1 MKNRWKGMEEK
12 KERKREK
19 KRRHKAKRGSAAD
32 CASHTRKTLE
42 LE

>member
-1 MKNRWKGMEEK
+1 MERNGREERK
-12 KERKREK
+12 KERE
-19 KRRHKAKRGSAAD
+19 KRRHRAKRGSAAD